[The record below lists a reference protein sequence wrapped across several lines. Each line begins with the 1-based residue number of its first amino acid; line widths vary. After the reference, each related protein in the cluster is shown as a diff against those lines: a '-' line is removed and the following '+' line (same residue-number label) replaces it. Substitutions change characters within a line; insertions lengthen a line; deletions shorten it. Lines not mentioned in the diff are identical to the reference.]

1 MRASTPRQRL
11 GPARAGEPRRRRGL
25 VTSGAAHL
33 PAARTRRAAAGRR
46 QPRLTV
52 HNKHYDPDAA
62 PPGKSALTVFLESE
76 YGFWKPLEADRPA
89 YEAEKRRCADLVIDA
104 IGRHRPGFAEHGRGR
119 RRLHAAHA
127 RALHRQLARRD
138 AGVPPGRRHGQV
150 APAGRPALRR
160 APASPASTQAG
171 QWVESWGGIT
181 TAAQS
186 GRNAVRALC
195 KKDGARF
202 AY

>member
-1 MRASTPRQRL
+1 M
-11 GPARAGEPRRRRGL
+11 
-25 VTSGAAHL
+25 SGALTYLL
-33 PAARTRRAAAGRR
+33 PDAPAAAGRPQQR
-46 QPRLTV
+46 VTV
-52 HNKHYDPDAA
+52 QNKHYDPHAA

-89 YEAEKRRCADLVIDA
+89 YEAEKRRCADLAVDA
-104 IGRHRPGFAEHGRGR
+104 IGRHRPGFAEAVEVVDVSTPLTRERYTGNWLGAMQAFRP
-119 RRLHAAHA
+119 
-127 RALHRQLARRD
+127 D
-138 AGVPPGRRHGQV
+138 AGIDQG

-160 APASPASTQAG
+160 ARPRRLLPAG
-171 QWVESWGGIT
+171 QWVETWGGVT

-195 KKDGARF
+195 KNDGARF